1 MARLIVPLEKPP
13 PPEKPRRGLSAE
25 PIRTVLRRVDHKEPR
40 VPELEAL
47 SWGWGEGEGEG
58 TGLRGAGD

>member
-47 SWGWGEGEGEG
+47 SWGWGEGEG
-58 TGLRGAGD
+58 